1 MECSEQMVDRLR
13 EFSFDSFLLMFTS
26 IDFSM
31 EIELEIPLQKNTN
44 NMDHQQ
50 SNHMIMSHQW
60 IRLLL
65 IATAVKS
72 ILGLLILFFLFLLSL
87 IVFIVGLRFHHSYF
101 CPVEPKISLFLMIA
115 GVIST
120 QWVILSAILSIIT
133 IVQTHF
139 RSLIVI
145 SLNIAIALTIVLM
158 NIFLIIWLI
167 FGSLWTLTVLE
178 RVQYVNPNLDTFCD
192 LTLFRFT
199 LVYLIV
205 TYILSGLQCWY
216 RLCVMIFCAMQQ
228 Q

>member
-1 MECSEQMVDRLR
+1 
-13 EFSFDSFLLMFTS
+13 
-26 IDFSM
+26 M
-31 EIELEIPLQKNTN
+31 EIEQEISLQPYAND
-44 NMDHQQ
+44 MDHQQ
-50 SNHMIMSHQW
+50 SHHIIMSHRW

-87 IVFIVGLRFHHSYF
+87 IVFIIGLYFHHSHS
-101 CPVEPKISLFLMIA
+101 CPIEPKISLFLMIA

-120 QWVILSAILSIIT
+120 QWVILSTILSTIT
-133 IVQTHF
+133 IVQKHF

-145 SLNIAIALTIVLM
+145 TLNLIIALTIVLM

-167 FGSLWTLTVLE
+167 FGSLWTLTVLD
-178 RVQYVNPNLDTFCD
+178 RVQYSNPHLNTFCE
-192 LTLFRFT
+192 LTLYRFT

-216 RLCVMIFCAMQQ
+216 RLCVVIFCAIQQ